1 MYVLDFIMQSANIRE
16 SAKYLHLY
24 LLEFHWK
31 RAKTPQFNN
40 NNKLGCLCEIIRQLF
55 KLNAHTVTPSIA

>member
-1 MYVLDFIMQSANIRE
+1 MQSANIQG
-16 SAKYLHLY
+16 SAKYLHLNS
-24 LLEFHWK
+24 LEFHWK
-31 RAKTPQFNN
+31 RAKTPHNKSNNKN